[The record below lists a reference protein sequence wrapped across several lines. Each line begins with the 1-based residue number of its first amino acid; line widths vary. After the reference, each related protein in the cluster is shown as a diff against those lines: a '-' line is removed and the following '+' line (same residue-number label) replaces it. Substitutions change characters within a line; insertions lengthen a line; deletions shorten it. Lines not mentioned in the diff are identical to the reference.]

1 MENDKEN
8 YIEFTRTNKYQFVK
22 FIENG
27 QGGTGKTALLH
38 DTLLNEDFACKKYE
52 PSVGNDKEE
61 CFERFIDEI
70 KILYQLSHINIV
82 RIYSYFLYPK
92 QTTGYI
98 LMEYIN
104 GSNLQDYLQFEI
116 EETYESVFIQLI
128 EGFYYLENHEILHRD
143 IKPNNILVTSDG
155 IVKIIDFGFGKKVT
169 AETDEEAS
177 VLLNWPV
184 TELPQEIHE
193 RHYDSKTDMYFLG
206 KMFNAILINNA
217 ISGFKYQDIVDRM
230 IIVNPANRIQ
240 SFANIKELL
249 SANIMDQLNFSLL
262 QKEYYKKF
270 ADALSEHILY
280 YDDSYP
286 AFEENPN
293 NIIAGLEKLI
303 ANTILEDYLQDNRKL
318 ILCFLSGNYTFDK
331 TKNISVGVITNFYK
345 LLKEVSENKRIII
358 VENII
363 TRLKSISIE
372 IVGNDLPF

>member
-27 QGGTGKTALLH
+27 RGGTGKTALLH

-52 PSVGNDKEE
+52 PSAGNDKKE

-82 RIYSYFLYPK
+82 RIYSYFLYPE

-104 GSNLQDYLQFEI
+104 GSNLQDYLQFES
-116 EETYESVFIQLI
+116 EETYESIFMQLI
-128 EGFYYLENHEILHRD
+128 EGFNYLECHGILHRD

-155 IVKIIDFGFGKKVT
+155 IVKIIDFGFGKRVT

-206 KMFNAILINNA
+206 KMFNTILNNNS
-217 ISGFKYQDIVDRM
+217 ISGFKHQDIVNRM
-230 IIVNPANRIQ
+230 IMVNPADRIQ
-240 SFANIKELL
+240 SFAKIKELL
-249 SANIMDQLNFSLL
+249 SANIMDQLNFSPL
-262 QKEYYKKF
+262 QKEHYIKF
-270 ADALSEHILY
+270 ADALSDHILHY
-280 YDDSYP
+280 NDNYP
-286 AFEENPN
+286 TFEENPD

-303 ANTILEDYLQDNRKL
+303 SNTILEDYLQDNRKL
-318 ILCFLSGNYTFDK
+318 IRCFLNGSYTFNK
-331 TKNISVGVITNFYK
+331 MKNISVSDITNFYR
-345 LLKEVSENKRIII
+345 LLKEASETQRAVII
-358 VENII
+358 ENLV

-372 IVGNDLPF
+372 ISEDSLPF